1 MPVNSVSGRASTG
14 VSDFGARWAETVPT
28 LRSTP
33 SPAAKLVV
41 DRAGSHAVA
50 RTVQEY
56 EGWRGMLPLYT
67 TRIEDLGQGDF
78 VKVD

>member
-1 MPVNSVSGRASTG
+1 MGRN
-14 VSDFGARWAETVPT
+14 GANALQHPFARGN
-28 LRSTP
+28 TP

-41 DRAGSHAVA
+41 DRAISHEVS
-50 RTVQEY
+50 RTIQEH
-56 EGWRGMLPLYT
+56 EERRGMLPLYT